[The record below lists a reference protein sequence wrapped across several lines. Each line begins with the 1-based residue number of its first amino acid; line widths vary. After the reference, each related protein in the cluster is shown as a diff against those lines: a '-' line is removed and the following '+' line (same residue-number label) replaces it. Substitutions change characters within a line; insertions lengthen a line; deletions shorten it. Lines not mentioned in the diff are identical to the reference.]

1 MVDMITYVAQEQSI
15 QNHQKNLNE
24 VSKTIAELD
33 TKLRN
38 SKDIKESQD
47 IANALASE
55 SLKIQM
61 IQTSIEADNKIF
73 ELKRREKEE
82 QLEQMHSQRINN
94 FEYVPIPIQKG
105 Q

>member
-61 IQTSIEADNKIF
+61 IQASIEADNKIF

>member
-1 MVDMITYVAQEQSI
+1 
-15 QNHQKNLNE
+15 
-24 VSKTIAELD
+24 
-33 TKLRN
+33 
-38 SKDIKESQD
+38 
-47 IANALASE
+47 
-55 SLKIQM
+55 M